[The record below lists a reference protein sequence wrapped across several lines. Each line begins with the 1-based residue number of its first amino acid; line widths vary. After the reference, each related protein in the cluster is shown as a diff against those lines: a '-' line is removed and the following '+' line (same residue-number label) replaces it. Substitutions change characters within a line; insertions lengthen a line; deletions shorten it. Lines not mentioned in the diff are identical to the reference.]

1 VKKLLLTIVAIALV
15 VGLALSGCAP
25 AAPTGQEIRV
35 GMCATKTGMFAG
47 FGQGGSYGVQ
57 YAVEDIN
64 KQGGIDVGGTKMPIK
79 LIVVDNESDPNKTA
93 TLTESLILSD
103 KAQFIVN
110 GIDPPH
116 IRSQAA
122 IKCEQYGIPHI
133 TGNGPYE
140 SWMTLKGEAPKP
152 WTHTW
157 SISFAI
163 ATPAPEGDYRH
174 GKPGF
179 TMADAYLKALSSLA
193 TTNMKVA
200 AFATDEPDGRGWYMS
215 ITPLMKEKGFDVYK
229 VDKEFGLVPL
239 ETTDFSTLI
248 KEWKDAG
255 CESFW
260 SNSPGPVFAALW
272 KQAMAMGYKPKDAFA
287 TRAAVFYDDVISWGG
302 NLAHGVSNEMFWN
315 PGIKS
320 CKGIGGTTPQ
330 SLADRYV
337 KDTNLGYSQNLG
349 FGYAAVQVLADAI
362 KRAGS
367 VDPEK
372 VNAALKT
379 TDLVTIYSRVAFD
392 KDNYSRVPVAFGQ
405 WVSVDKPYKYE
416 NPVVLS
422 VNDDLAATAEWEF
435 PIKYKQ

>member
-1 VKKLLLTIVAIALV
+1 MKKLFIIVGTIVLV
-15 VGLALSGCAP
+15 AGLVLSGCGP
-25 AAPTGQEIRV
+25 AAPTGKEIKI
-35 GMCATKTGMFAG
+35 GMSATKTGMFAG
-47 FGQGGSYGVQ
+47 FGQGGAYGVQ
-57 YAVEDIN
+57 AAVEDIN
-64 KQGGIDVGGTKMPIK
+64 KQGGIDVGGVKMPIK

-93 TLTESLILSD
+93 TLTEALILND
-103 KAQFIVN
+103 KVQFMVN

-116 IRSQAA
+116 IRSGAA
-122 IKCEQYGIPHI
+122 TKCEQYNIPHV

-140 SWMTLKGEAPKP
+140 AWMTLKKEAAKP
-152 WTHTW
+152 WNHTW

-163 ATPAPEGDYRH
+163 ETPAPAGDYRN

-179 TMADAYLKALSSLA
+179 TMADAYLKALSDIAS
-193 TTNMKVA
+193 TNKKIA
-200 AFATDEPDGRGWYMS
+200 AFATDEPDGRPWYKS
-215 ITPLMKEKGFDVYK
+215 ITGLMKSKGFDVYK

-248 KEWKDAG
+248 KEWKDAN
-255 CESFW
+255 CESLW
-260 SNSPGPVFAALW
+260 ANCPGPIFGNMW
-272 KQAMAMGYKPKDAFA
+272 KQAIAMGYRPKDAFA
-287 TRAAVFYDDVISWGG
+287 TRAAVFYDDVMSWGG
-302 NLAHGVSNEMFWN
+302 DLAHGVSNEMFWN
-315 PGIKS
+315 PGIKNS
-320 CKGIGGTTPQ
+320 TGIGGTTPQ

-337 KDTNLGYSQNLG
+337 KDTKLGYSQNLG

-367 VDPEK
+367 VDAAK

-379 TDLVTIYSRVAFD
+379 TDLGTIYSRVAFD

-405 WVSVDKPYKYE
+405 WIRVDKPYKYE

-422 VNDDLAATAEWEF
+422 VNPDLPATAQWEF